1 RLDGLLACSDTTLLR
16 TRRAMI
22 EATGTWGDAQDA
34 ILARTMAPKDILV
47 GADENFH
54 DAMMLVA
61 MEPVSGFVLV
71 EQGADRRDG
80 ETWTKTLRGAL
91 AKWPVRLV
99 ALVGDEAKG
108 LLHCAMTGLGV
119 PKVSDVF
126 HVLHTLCGGTAGAL
140 AQQVR
145 GAQTALDTARAELD
159 VADAVRTATAARSE
173 SELYQRL
180 GGMLRAFDKVTAAH
194 KTLALV
200 EANCEAVRAAVR
212 DLSDRYHPVDLV
224 TGALLSPTAVAA
236 RLREGFT
243 TLRTRVREAGVAT
256 HTRVAKALTKAERVL
271 PSLTGWVQTW
281 HRLVE
286 ARIVALELSAP
297 ETAWVWTVLLPALY
311 FDHIVAQGADAA
323 TRAQRRERRDALL
336 LQIDAADSPWQAWH
350 AATRTRVYACVRD
363 CVELFVRTSSYVE
376 GRNGQLAL
384 SHHRTHHLAPA
395 LLKALTVV
403 HNYVLTRPDG
413 TTAAER
419 FTGHKHGDLF
429 QHLVATLPL
438 PARPRIRKPKE
449 RPPLLATG

>member
-1 RLDGLLACSDTTLLR
+1 TQPRARVHARRRDDVCGKVLEFQSALRDRPLTQQEAADELGVARTTLLGWRDRIARTDLTPAQRAFFESPDGVQFLHVLRLAALFVMNQCGGLGVAMVRAFFTLARLDGLLACSDTTLLR

-200 EANCEAVRAAVR
+200 EASCEAVRAAVR

-271 PSLTGWVQTW
+271 PS
-281 HRLVE
+281 
-286 ARIVALELSAP
+286 
-297 ETAWVWTVLLPALY
+297 
-311 FDHIVAQGADAA
+311 
-323 TRAQRRERRDALL
+323 
-336 LQIDAADSPWQAWH
+336 
-350 AATRTRVYACVRD
+350 
-363 CVELFVRTSSYVE
+363 
-376 GRNGQLAL
+376 
-384 SHHRTHHLAPA
+384 
-395 LLKALTVV
+395 
-403 HNYVLTRPDG
+403 
-413 TTAAER
+413 
-419 FTGHKHGDLF
+419 
-429 QHLVATLPL
+429 
-438 PARPRIRKPKE
+438 
-449 RPPLLATG
+449 